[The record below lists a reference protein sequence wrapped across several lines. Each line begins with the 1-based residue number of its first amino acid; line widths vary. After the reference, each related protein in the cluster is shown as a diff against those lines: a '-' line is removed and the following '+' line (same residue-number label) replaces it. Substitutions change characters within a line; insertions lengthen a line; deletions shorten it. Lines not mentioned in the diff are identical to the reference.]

1 VHRYDQPW
9 PRVAGPRD
17 LLRRVTRWLNLTLLH
32 QAVWPAVVLTAGS
45 VMHRPASSSA
55 GDVLGMIAGPVIAAL
70 IAYWQIRLR
79 LEEFPAEPIRTAVAE
94 QVRFVILGLPV
105 MVLLG
110 RIISQDTDAV
120 VKISVVGAV
129 NVAAYHL
136 IHFGVVR
143 AFFPR
148 PTVITLLFGFSWA
161 IHQVADALARDT
173 GGSFLYH
180 AVGGFSVG
188 VIVAIA
194 AQFLHRWPGGR
205 LTAPA
210 AHWLV
215 IYLIFGFSR

>member
-1 VHRYDQPW
+1 MHRYDQPW

-32 QAVWPAVVLTAGS
+32 QAVWPAIVLATGS
-45 VMHRPASSSA
+45 VMHRPGSSSF

-70 IAYWQIRLR
+70 VAYWQIRHR
-79 LEEFPAEPIRTAVAE
+79 WAEFPAEPVRSAVAE

-110 RIISQDTDAV
+110 RLLSQDADAV
-120 VKISVVGAV
+120 VKIAVVGGV

-143 AFFPR
+143 TFFRR
-148 PTVITLLFGFSWA
+148 PYVITLLFGLSWA
-161 IHQVADALARDT
+161 IHQIADALARDT
-173 GGSFLYH
+173 GGSFLFH

-188 VIVAIA
+188 VIVAIV
-194 AQFLHRWPGGR
+194 AQLLHRWPGGQ